1 MKSVRSKKNQNV
13 SRRNATASTSMLATN
28 LPTYKITYHTG
39 QPLPPVASA
48 ADLPPTDSSVPQSE
62 ERYLANATVARPA
75 IVDPAPE
82 VDMIEGRA
90 SLPFPDAHEE
100 EPGAVP
106 AYETTAPC
114 DEKGAKKRQVRLLSQ
129 FFKHCG
135 AVIISFPDCGSYG

>member
-1 MKSVRSKKNQNV
+1 MKSVRSKKNQNA

-39 QPLPPVASA
+39 EPLPLVASA
-48 ADLPPTDSSVPQSE
+48 ADLLPTDSSAPQSE

-75 IVDPAPE
+75 SLDPAPD
-82 VDMIEGRA
+82 VDMIEGGA

-114 DEKGAKKRQVRLLSQ
+114 DEKGAKKQQVRLFSPFQALWRRNNILSRL
-129 FFKHCG
+129 
-135 AVIISFPDCGSYG
+135 